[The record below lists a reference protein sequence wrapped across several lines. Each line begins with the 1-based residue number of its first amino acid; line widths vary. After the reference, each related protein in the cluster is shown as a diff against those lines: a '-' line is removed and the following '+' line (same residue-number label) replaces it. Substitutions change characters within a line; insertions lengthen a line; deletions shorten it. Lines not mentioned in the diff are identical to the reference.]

1 MPTVTLSDNISSN
14 YINGTETLRI
24 ISTFNEA
31 MSSSPKIS
39 ISGQVSN
46 LSMTSSTTSVWYYD
60 WNVPDSFNGEVTATV
75 TGTDLAGNSYSG
87 TDSITYIVDN
97 ILPTVSLADTNSGN
111 IITNSN
117 QVTITATFSEPMTVT
132 PTISIANVITNL
144 SLIHI

>member
-1 MPTVTLSDNISSN
+1 M
-14 YINGTETLRI
+14 RI

-46 LSMTSSTTSVWYYD
+46 LTMTSSTTSVWYYD

-87 TDSITYIVDN
+87 TDSICLLYTSPSPRD
-97 ILPTVSLADTNSGN
+97 
-111 IITNSN
+111 
-117 QVTITATFSEPMTVT
+117 
-132 PTISIANVITNL
+132 
-144 SLIHI
+144 